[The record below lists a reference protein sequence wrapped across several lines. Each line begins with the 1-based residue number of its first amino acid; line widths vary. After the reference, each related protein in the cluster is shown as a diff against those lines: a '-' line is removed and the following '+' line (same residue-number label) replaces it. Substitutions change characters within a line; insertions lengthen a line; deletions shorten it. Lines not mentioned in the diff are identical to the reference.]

1 LEIKTLEM
9 NNRIALFLIFIVVV
23 INKACVPPEYN
34 REKYDGIAIDFA
46 DKKIQDI
53 YNLLGR
59 QSADTLMRYLRHEN
73 PTYRYVTATAFGSLK
88 EPKAVDSLALL
99 LKDVDNDV
107 RTAAAFALGQIGDAR
122 AESFLLSAY
131 ERRDTVG
138 AFSKFNGTILEA
150 IGKCGSRQRLADLCS
165 ITTLKMSDTAL
176 LEGQM
181 NGIFRFGQRDSFSGE
196 SIKKMVKTVED
207 NRFPRSIRVI
217 AANYLAR
224 LKTKYD
230 TTVTNPI
237 GQMVATERDVDIR
250 MALTKALGKAVGPL
264 SIFPILERLYRQESD
279 ARVKINLISAL
290 NDIDYRVTQPLIMTA
305 LREKNPHIANAA
317 ANYCINFG
325 STADGQLYKNMSEEA
340 VFAPTTRR
348 LLQGAALKHLAYYP
362 RIRDTLNMTMVAA
375 YKSAVTPYEKAQIL
389 KGLSNFGYN
398 FPMFRD
404 EAVNASNAAVVRS
417 TAAECLASVTTSP
430 DFYRQFKNYA
440 IGIKNQLKSALF
452 DCIRTADA
460 GVAAIAAEAI
470 VDPKAEYKLAN
481 LTDSIPVIYEVM
493 NRLKLPEQLEAYDA
507 LYKAITV
514 INPATDI
521 KKKKTSTPRSTDF
534 MTLQSLSPNAI
545 AVVKTPRGT
554 IKMQLLTHNAPISV
568 ANFVTLAR
576 SGFFNGKIFHRVVP
590 NFVIQTGCPRGDGY
604 GSLDFTIPSELTPMH
619 YNSEGYVGMAS
630 AGRHTECSQWFITHS
645 PTPHL
650 DPNYTI
656 FAKVIEGMDVAQLI
670 EVGDTV
676 ESVTIN

>member
-9 NNRIALFLIFIVVV
+9 NNRIALFLIFIVIV

-150 IGKCGSRQRLADLCS
+150 IGKCGSRQRLTDLCN

-181 NGIFRFGQRDSFSGE
+181 NGIFRFGQRDSFSDE

-237 GQMVATERDVDIR
+237 GQMVATERDADIR

-534 MTLQSLSPNAI
+534 MTLQSLSPNAV

-656 FAKVIEGMDVAQLI
+656 FAKVIEGMDVTQLI
-670 EVGDTV
+670 EVGDAV